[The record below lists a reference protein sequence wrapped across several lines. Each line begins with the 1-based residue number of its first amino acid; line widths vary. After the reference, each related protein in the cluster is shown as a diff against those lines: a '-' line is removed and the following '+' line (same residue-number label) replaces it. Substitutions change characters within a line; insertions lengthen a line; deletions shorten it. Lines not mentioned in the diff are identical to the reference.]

1 MNHLVIAS
9 LPLFLLGF
17 FSTAGKTVMI
27 TQAQNQSKVKVKKDA
42 NFQVLLNAN
51 PTTGFDWRILSYDST
66 VIEIKKKSFI
76 KSDTQRMGAPGK
88 QVFKFKAIAA
98 GTTDLRLIY
107 VRPWER
113 ATSEADSFRVQII
126 VPK

>member
-9 LPLFLLGF
+9 LPLILLGF
-17 FSTAGKTVMI
+17 FSITGKTVMI

-42 NFQVLLNAN
+42 SFQVLLNAN
-51 PTTGFDWRILSYDST
+51 PTTGFDWQILSYDST
-66 VIEIKKKSFI
+66 IIEVKHKSFI

-98 GTTDLRLIY
+98 GATDLRLIY

-126 VPK
+126 VPR

>member
-17 FSTAGKTVMI
+17 FSTTGKTVMI

-42 NFQVLLNAN
+42 SFQVLLNAN
-51 PTTGFDWRILSYDST
+51 PTTGFDWQILSYDST
-66 VIEIKKKSFI
+66 VIEVKHKSFI

-98 GTTDLRLIY
+98 GITDLRLIY

-113 ATSEADSFRVQII
+113 ATSETDSFRVQII

>member
-17 FSTAGKTVMI
+17 FSTTGKTVMI

-42 NFQVLLNAN
+42 SFQVLLNAN
-51 PTTGFDWRILSYDST
+51 PTTGFDWQILSYDST
-66 VIEIKKKSFI
+66 IIEVKHKSFI

-98 GTTDLRLIY
+98 GATDLRLIY

-126 VPK
+126 VPR

>member
-17 FSTAGKTVMI
+17 FSTTGKTVMI

-42 NFQVLLNAN
+42 SFQVLLNAN
-51 PTTGFDWRILSYDST
+51 PTTGFDWRIVAYDSAI
-66 VIEIKKKSFI
+66 IEIKQKHFI
-76 KSDTQRMGAPGK
+76 QSETHRMGAPGK

-98 GTTDLRLIY
+98 GATDLRLIY
-107 VRPWER
+107 ARPWER
-113 ATSEADSFRVQII
+113 ATSETDSFRVHII

>member
-9 LPLFLLGF
+9 APLILLSL
-17 FSTAGKTVMI
+17 FSAGGKTVMI
-27 TQAQNQSKVKVKKDA
+27 TQAQNQSKVRVKKDA
-42 NFQVLLNAN
+42 SFQLLLNAN
-51 PTTGFDWRILSYDST
+51 PTTGFDWRIVSYDSA
-66 VIEIKKKSFI
+66 IIQIKQKSFI
-76 KSDTQRMGAPGK
+76 QSETHRMGAPGK

-98 GTTDLRLIY
+98 GATDLRLIY

-126 VPK
+126 VPR

>member
-17 FSTAGKTVMI
+17 FSTTGKKVMI
-27 TQAQNQSKVKVKKDA
+27 TQAQNQGKVRVKKDA
-42 NFQVLLNAN
+42 SFQVLLNAN

-66 VIEIKKKSFI
+66 IIEVKHKSFI

-98 GTTDLRLIY
+98 GATDLRLIY

-126 VPK
+126 VPR

>member
-17 FSTAGKTVMI
+17 FSTTGKTVMI
-27 TQAQNQSKVKVKKDA
+27 TQAQNQGKVRVKKDA
-42 NFQVLLNAN
+42 SFQVLLNAN

-66 VIEIKKKSFI
+66 IIEVKHKSFI
-76 KSDTQRMGAPGK
+76 KSYTQRMGAPGK

-98 GTTDLRLIY
+98 GATDLRLIY

-126 VPK
+126 VPR

>member
-1 MNHLVIAS
+1 
-9 LPLFLLGF
+9 
-17 FSTAGKTVMI
+17 MI
-27 TQAQNQSKVKVKKDA
+27 TQAQNQGKVRVKKDA
-42 NFQVLLNAN
+42 SFQVLLNAN

-66 VIEIKKKSFI
+66 IIEVKHKSFI

-98 GTTDLRLIY
+98 GATDLRLIY

-126 VPK
+126 VPR

>member
-17 FSTAGKTVMI
+17 FSTTGKTVMI
-27 TQAQNQSKVKVKKDA
+27 TQAQNQGKVRVKKDA
-42 NFQVLLNAN
+42 SFQVLLNAN
-51 PTTGFDWRILSYDST
+51 PTTGFDWQIVSYDSAI
-66 VIEIKKKSFI
+66 IEIKQKRFI
-76 KSDTQRMGAPGK
+76 QSETHRMGAPGK

-98 GTTDLRLIY
+98 GATDLQLIY
-107 VRPWER
+107 ARPWER
-113 ATSEADSFRVQII
+113 ATSEADSFRVHII

>member
-9 LPLFLLGF
+9 LPLFLLGL
-17 FSTAGKTVMI
+17 FSATGKTVLI

-42 NFQVLLNAN
+42 TFQVLLNAN

-66 VIEIKKKSFI
+66 VIEIKQKNFI
-76 KSDTQRMGAPGK
+76 KSETHRMGAPGK

-98 GTTDLRLIY
+98 GITDLRLIY

>member
-17 FSTAGKTVMI
+17 FSTTGKTVMI

-42 NFQVLLNAN
+42 SFQVLLNAN

-66 VIEIKKKSFI
+66 IIEVKHKSFI

-98 GTTDLRLIY
+98 GITDLRLIY

-126 VPK
+126 VPR

>member
-17 FSTAGKTVMI
+17 FSTTGKTVMI

-42 NFQVLLNAN
+42 SFQVLLNAN
-51 PTTGFDWRILSYDST
+51 PTTGFDWRIVAYDSAI
-66 VIEIKKKSFI
+66 IEIKQKHFI
-76 KSDTQRMGAPGK
+76 QSETHRMGAPGK

-98 GTTDLRLIY
+98 GATDLRLIY

-113 ATSEADSFRVQII
+113 ATSETDSFRVHII

>member
-17 FSTAGKTVMI
+17 FSTTGKTVMI
-27 TQAQNQSKVKVKKDA
+27 TQAQNQGKVRVKKDA
-42 NFQVLLNAN
+42 SFQVLLNAN

-66 VIEIKKKSFI
+66 IIEVKHKSFI

-98 GTTDLRLIY
+98 GATDLRLIY

-126 VPK
+126 VPR